1 VSVKRRR
8 PDIQVAS
15 TAYSGHV
22 HVAASDGQPESRRGV
37 RRRVR
42 PVRSLRRPT
51 VSVVVPC
58 YNYARY
64 LRDAVDSV
72 LSQEGVDVDVL
83 IVDDYSS
90 DGSAE
95 VASSLAAG
103 DERVRVVVHRQN
115 VGHIATYNE
124 GLSSVTGEFVVL
136 LSADDMLSPG
146 ALARAT
152 SLMEARPNVAF
163 VYGYPID
170 FEGPVPVARQRVRSW
185 TTWSG
190 GEWIARRCRRA
201 TNCVRSPEVVMR
213 ASVQRAIG
221 GYRAD
226 LPHSGDLEMWL
237 RAAGAGEVGRV
248 NGAAQAYYRTHP
260 ASMSRTSYSGAL
272 VDLTARRDAFGA
284 FFDEATHPL
293 PDAQRLHEK
302 AQRALA
308 IEALR
313 LAARSLERGIP
324 GEELVDDYERFA
336 VDVWPAVRRT
346 GAWRGV
352 QLRRRLASQWQRGP
366 KLLARPAIIVDLA
379 DRIRWRLWRLN
390 GE

>member
-1 VSVKRRR
+1 M
-8 PDIQVAS
+8 
-15 TAYSGHV
+15 
-22 HVAASDGQPESRRGV
+22 
-37 RRRVR
+37 R

-83 IVDDYSS
+83 IVDDHSS

-103 DERVRVVVHRQN
+103 DERVRVIVHRQN

-124 GLSSVTGEFVVL
+124 GLASVAGEYVVL
-136 LSADDMLSPG
+136 LSADDLLAPG

-163 VYGYPID
+163 VYGHPID
-170 FEGPVPVARQRVRSW
+170 FDGPVPEARQRVRGW
-185 TTWSG
+185 TIWSG
-190 GEWIARRCRRA
+190 AEWIAGRCRRA
-201 TNCVRSPEVVMR
+201 TNCIRSPEVVMR

-237 RAAGAGEVGRV
+237 RAAGAGDVGRV
-248 NGAAQAYYRTHP
+248 DGATQAYYRTHP
-260 ASMSRTSYSGAL
+260 ASMSRTTYSRAL
-272 VDLTARRDAFGA
+272 VDLTARRDAFRV
-284 FFDEATHPL
+284 FFDGATHPL
-293 PDAQRLHEK
+293 PDAQRLHET
-302 AQRALA
+302 AQRELA
-308 IEALR
+308 IGALR
-313 LAARSLERGIP
+313 LAARALEHETQ

-352 QLRRRLASQWQRGP
+352 QLRRRLASQWRRGLE
-366 KLLARPAIIVDLA
+366 LLTRPAIVVELA
-379 DRIRWRLWRLN
+379 ARIRWRRWRWN